1 MEPAALRSL
10 VEAMAPD
17 GETIVARLFR
27 ALREGVRSG
36 QLEPGVVLPSSR
48 RAAAAL
54 GVSRNSVVAAYELL
68 RAEGL
73 VAVDGRRAPVVAR
86 VERLA
91 DPVGAAGEGPALS
104 ARGAIRCRDPR
115 AGLYAHASGRFRPG
129 APDEPLFPRDV
140 WARALR
146 RAART
151 PLGPMRAYEDYAGVP
166 VLRRALADHLRRE
179 RGLVVAPDEVVV
191 TGSAQAS
198 LSLLAACLCD
208 PGETVLIE
216 EPGYLGARAAFEGA
230 DLRPA
235 PIPVDEAGAD
245 IDAVSCRAGA
255 RLAYVTPSNQ
265 YPLCTRMSLP
275 RRAALI
281 AWARAERATIVED
294 DYDGEFH
301 WRGQEA
307 GAMQP
312 LAPDAVVYLGSAAKS
327 LLPALRVGW
336 LVAPRP
342 LAAALAHAV
351 RNAGCAANVHAQL
364 ALAELI
370 ESGAWKLHLRRV
382 TRVYETRARLL
393 MEAIR
398 AAAGDRVEVA
408 LPPGGLQLAVRM
420 ENLADE
426 ATAVAGLG
434 AAGWAVARLSG
445 FSTREA
451 PPAGLL
457 VSFAEADGPRA
468 RAFAAALGRALAP
481 A

>member
-1 MEPAALRSL
+1 MRSL

-17 GETIVARLFR
+17 GGTIVARLFR

-36 QLEPGVVLPSSR
+36 HLEPGVVLPSSR

-54 GVSRNSVVAAYELL
+54 GISRNSVNAAYELL

-73 VAVDGRRAPVVAR
+73 VAVDRRRAPVVTR
-86 VERLA
+86 VERLV
-91 DPVGAAGEGPALS
+91 DPAGAAGEGPALS
-104 ARGAIRCRDPR
+104 ARGRTQCGDLRTR
-115 AGLYAHASGRFRPG
+115 LYADASGRFRPG
-129 APDEPLFPRDV
+129 APDEPLFPRDL

-151 PLGPMRAYEDYAGVP
+151 ALGPMRAYDDYAGAP
-166 VLRRALADHLRRE
+166 ALRRALADHLRRE
-179 RGLVVAPDEVVV
+179 RGLVVAPDDVVV
-191 TGSAQAS
+191 TASSQAA

-216 EPGYLGARAAFEGA
+216 EPGYLGARAAFETA
-230 DLRPA
+230 ALRVA
-235 PIPVDEAGAD
+235 PLPVDEAGAD
-245 IDAVSCRAGA
+245 IEAATGRTGA

-281 AWARAERATIVED
+281 AWARAARAVVVED

-301 WRGQEA
+301 WRGPEA

-327 LLPALRVGW
+327 LLPALRIGW
-336 LVAPRP
+336 MVAPRP
-342 LAAALAHAV
+342 LASALARAV

-382 TRVYETRARLL
+382 TRTYETRARLL
-393 MEAIR
+393 VEAIR

-408 LPPGGLQLAVRM
+408 LPPGGLQLSVRM
-420 ENLADE
+420 ESLADE
-426 ATAVAGLG
+426 AAAVAGLG
-434 AAGWAVARLSG
+434 AAGYAVARLSG
-445 FSTREA
+445 FSAGEA
-451 PPAGLL
+451 PVAGLL

-468 RAFAAALGRALAP
+468 TAFAAALGRSLGP
-481 A
+481 REGRG